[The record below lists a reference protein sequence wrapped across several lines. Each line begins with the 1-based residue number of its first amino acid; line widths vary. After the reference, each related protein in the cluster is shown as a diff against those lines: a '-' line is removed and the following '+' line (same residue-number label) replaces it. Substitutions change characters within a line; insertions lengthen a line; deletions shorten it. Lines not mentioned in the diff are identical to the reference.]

1 MISDT
6 LVATMYFGVQCLNPC
21 FNGRWS
27 QTRDGALRAR
37 VPVLILALME
47 DGLGQEEIEDIEF
60 CKPVL
65 ILVLMEDGLGL
76 MDGILMLLDA
86 VS

>member
-47 DGLGQEEIEDIEF
+47 DS
-60 CKPVL
+60 
-65 ILVLMEDGLGL
+65 LGL
-76 MDGILMLLDA
+76 YKAEYGMECVRLNPCFNGRWSRTRRNRRHRIL
-86 VS
+86 